1 MAEASGV
8 GRSASGGAGTP
19 CGRRFQSLLPVLTVL
34 ACLVGCGES
43 GVELLPLSVDS
54 LTVTPI
60 EAPGS
65 FRIRAHRWI
74 TACQSSVDVRRETRE
89 DSLVRRFVLR
99 VEQRRDILCPA
110 MPWALNF
117 AETVRV
123 VPGGASVY
131 VVRQA
136 DGTSLVRDLSTP

>member
-1 MAEASGV
+1 VFTA
-8 GRSASGGAGTP
+8 
-19 CGRRFQSLLPVLTVL
+19 L
-34 ACLVGCGES
+34 ACFVSCGES
-43 GVELLPLSVDS
+43 GVELFPLGVDS

-65 FRIRAHRWI
+65 FRVRAHRWI

-99 VEQRRDILCPA
+99 VEQHRDVLCPA

-123 VPGGASVY
+123 IPGGASVY
-131 VVRQA
+131 VVRQP